1 MTISAVL
8 LAGGKSSRM
17 GQDKATMLFR
27 GGPLWKNQLEILR
40 GLQWNEVLISAQKD
54 PPWRPAEIEFVGDEQ
69 PSSGPLSGIAAAL
82 SRMAAD
88 YLLVLAVDV
97 PFMTEAYLQSLRAWI
112 QPGHGVVPM
121 IEGRAEPLV
130 AIYPRD
136 AGEEFTRALSGTDF
150 SLQPLVR
157 KLITLGKLRSVDV
170 LAEETSLFRNLN
182 EPGDVLNGRGCGTGS
197 A

>member
-27 GGPLWKNQLEILR
+27 GGPLWKHQLEILH
-40 GLQWNEVLISAQKD
+40 GLQWNEVLVSAQKD

-69 PSSGPLSGIAAAL
+69 PSRGPLSGIAAAL
-82 SRMAAD
+82 SRVAAD
-88 YLLVLAVDV
+88 YLLVLAIDV
-97 PFMTEAYLQSLRAWI
+97 PFMTEAYLRSLCARV
-112 QPGHGVVPM
+112 QPGQGVVPM

-136 AGEEFTRALSGTDF
+136 AGDEFTHALSGTDF
-150 SLQPLVR
+150 SLQSLVR
-157 KLITLGKLRSVDV
+157 KLITLGKLRSVDA
-170 LAEETSLFRNLN
+170 LAEEKSLFLNLN
-182 EPGDVLNGRGCGTGS
+182 EPSDLADR
-197 A
+197 